1 MSTAGG
7 HRARWDR
14 AALWL
19 RFYVGRSVSL
29 DRATVALSRWPA
41 GARAAFLAS
50 KTRALPRLQ
59 AGRPAT
65 VSVGAVRFTATSA
78 LDLGSLQSCLLDVHD
93 ELVLP
98 GVLDDTPAPVVLD
111 VGANVGQ
118 FLTAIK
124 AFYPAASVLSVEPD
138 PETHE
143 KLATNAA
150 PMPGVTTRCV
160 AVGEARGTL
169 ALHRHHVS
177 LMSTLRPGA
186 VEEYDPELT
195 IDVEV
200 MPLDELGSE
209 LPHVDLLKIDVEGFE
224 LEVLR
229 GGREVLRRTRYLM
242 LELGL
247 GRQLD
252 GANLEVL
259 ALVHELVP
267 GARVVRF
274 GRPLGSP
281 ADPIC
286 QDVLLEL
293 PAARRQPA

>member
-1 MSTAGG
+1 MSAPDP
-7 HRARWDR
+7 ARRRWEY

-19 RFYVGRSVSL
+19 RFYVARSVAL
-29 DRATVALSRWPA
+29 DRATLSLSRWPVA
-41 GARAAFLAS
+41 ARAAFLAS
-50 KTRALPRLQ
+50 KAKALPRLQ
-59 AGRPAT
+59 SGRPAQVT
-65 VSVGAVRFTATSA
+65 VGGTTFTATSA

-93 ELVLP
+93 EIVVT
-98 GVLDDTPAPVVLD
+98 GVLGDVAEPVVLD

-124 AFYPAASVLSVEPD
+124 AFYPGAQVVSVEPD
-138 PETHE
+138 PDTHA

-150 PMPGVTTRCV
+150 PMPGVSTRCV
-160 AVGEARGTL
+160 AVGETRGSLT
-169 ALHRHHVS
+169 LHRHHVS

-195 IDVEV
+195 LEVDVL
-200 MPLDELGSE
+200 PLDELAAD

-224 LEVLR
+224 LEALR
-229 GGREVLRRTRYLM
+229 GARTLLRRTRYLL

-274 GRPLGSP
+274 GRPLGG
-281 ADPIC
+281 AEDPIC
-286 QDVLLEL
+286 QDVLIEL
-293 PAARRQPA
+293 PGWDRLA